1 MVDLTKS
8 NTQSWT
14 CPDSGLLEP
23 SHTCRPTAGHYRV
36 STPSSFRSQE
46 YCKNIMK
53 YLVSAIILYD
63 ILTKYHIHIKFKYI
77 RKAQLLSSWY
87 GCWKTRGRRGCLQL
101 FLVARK
107 QNWREESRG
116 AIISLEISIGG
127 KSTIGRF
134 QLFRLKIKM
143 AALVKKAP
151 ALLNAAMEIA
161 KPQLNT
167 FLRYAKVKQ
176 SRKNFWPSDILILRL
191 RSIIFEQVELAPPS
205 PGEIPVAIADIST
218 KVWICFDSR
227 WINGMHPLK
236 TSYQTEGS
244 IDKLMTFPC
253 F

>member
-63 ILTKYHIHIKFKYI
+63 ILTKYHIHTKFKYI

-101 FLVARK
+101 FPVGRR

-116 AIISLEISIGG
+116 ATISPEISISW
-127 KSTIGRF
+127 KINNRSFSTF
-134 QLFRLKIKM
+134 QTKD
-143 AALVKKAP
+143 
-151 ALLNAAMEIA
+151 LNGC
-161 KPQLNT
+161 
-167 FLRYAKVKQ
+167 
-176 SRKNFWPSDILILRL
+176 S
-191 RSIIFEQVELAPPS
+191 
-205 PGEIPVAIADIST
+205 
-218 KVWICFDSR
+218 C
-227 WINGMHPLK
+227 
-236 TSYQTEGS
+236 
-244 IDKLMTFPC
+244 
-253 F
+253 